1 MTTDKPANF
10 DSDWQRS
17 PQTDHP
23 DPLPKLN
30 LPTMFRLG
38 LFQMG
43 LGIMSLLTLGL
54 LNRIMIN
61 ELTIPSTIA
70 LGMLAIPPL
79 MSPTRVWFGQMS
91 DAKPLWGYHRTGYV
105 WLGTALFSLSLFLAV
120 QVMWQFGLSLH
131 NSEWSFSTFAW
142 AGLLGLILA
151 IYGIALSASSTPF
164 AALLVDISD
173 EEERSKLIGIVWSML
188 MVGIVIGAITMSRL
202 LPCSTEEPSVK
213 TLSLYARPE
222 KLASIQSS
230 VNLVCALFPAI
241 VMGLSVIATAGIEKN
256 FSRLS
261 QRLQQSRQIE
271 REDQITLGLAMRVLT
286 ASRQTGIF
294 FTFLLVMTIS
304 LFLQDG
310 ILEPYGKDGF
320 GMGIC
325 DTTQLNA
332 FFGIGTLLGI
342 SGSGFL
348 LVPRIGKQ
356 NTAKYG
362 CLACAGTFILL
373 ILAGTTRNPIV
384 LKSALLAFG
393 LASGTTTTGAIS
405 LMLDLTA
412 VATAGTFIGA
422 WGLSQALAR
431 GLATVTG
438 GVILDI
444 GKLLFTTPVL
454 SYGLVFMTQVIGML
468 IAVFLL
474 RNVDVAEFQ
483 SSAKNAISQVIANEV
498 D

>member
-1 MTTDKPANF
+1 MTTNKPANF
-10 DSDWQRS
+10 EPDWQRS
-17 PQTDHP
+17 PYDDRP
-23 DPLPKLN
+23 PKLN
-30 LPTMFRLG
+30 LLTMFRLG
-38 LFQMG
+38 LFQLG

-61 ELTIPSTIA
+61 ELTIPSTVA
-70 LGMLAIPPL
+70 AVMVAVPL
-79 MSPTRVWFGQMS
+79 FVSPVRIWFGQMS
-91 DAKPLWGYHRTGYV
+91 DAKPILGYHRTGYV
-105 WLGTALFSLSLFLAV
+105 WLGAVLFSISLFIAV

-131 NSEWSFSTFAW
+131 NSAWSFSTYAW
-142 AGLLGLILA
+142 AGLLGLVFA
-151 IYGIALSASSTPF
+151 IYGIAISASSTPF
-164 AALLVDISD
+164 AALLVDITD

-202 LPCSTEEPSVK
+202 LPCSTEEPAVK
-213 TLSLYARPE
+213 TISLYARPE

-230 VNLVCALFPAI
+230 VNFVCALFPAI
-241 VMGLSVIATAGIEKN
+241 VMGLSVIATAGIEKK

-261 QRLQQSRQIE
+261 QRLHEARQVE
-271 REDQITLGLAMRVLT
+271 REDRISLGRAIRVLT
-286 ASRQTGIF
+286 ANRQTGIF
-294 FTFLLVMTIS
+294 FTFLLIMTIS
-304 LFLQDG
+304 LFMQDA

-325 DTTQLNA
+325 ATTQLNA

-373 ILAGTTRNPIV
+373 IFAGTTSNPNI
-384 LKSALLAFG
+384 LKSALLIFG
-393 LASGTTTTGAIS
+393 LASGVTTTGAIS

-422 WGLSQALAR
+422 WGLAQALAR
-431 GLATVTG
+431 GLATVAG
-438 GVILDI
+438 GAVLDI
-444 GKLLFTTPVL
+444 GRSLFTTPVL
-454 SYGLVFMTQVIGML
+454 SYGLVFLTQAIGML
-468 IAVFLL
+468 LAVFLL
-474 RNVDVAEFQ
+474 KNVDVAEFQ
-483 SSAKNAISQVIANEV
+483 SSAKTAISQIIANEL